1 MRFKRLRILF
11 NKIAHRREV
20 AKHAMFDVLTL
31 DLMTKHPLAA
41 KMIEEM
47 VDLFIVSGAKNYL
60 ELRFFNP
67 ADMNSYTVLFHK
79 AGMMTPAEVNVHLRY
94 ALEKIEKGVDDPK
107 ATAVSALQR
116 VGYLETPDAS
126 PQPVGNI
133 DQV

>member
-20 AKHAMFDVLTL
+20 AQYALFDTLAL
-31 DLMTKHPLAA
+31 DLMTGHPLAA

-47 VDLFIVSGAKNYL
+47 VDLFIASGANNYL

-79 AGMMTPAEVNVHLRY
+79 AGALTPAEANVHLRY
-94 ALEKIEKGVDDPK
+94 ALERIEKHPKDATEIAAAVLRQMGYKEPLKAPPMSPGNVDG
-107 ATAVSALQR
+107 R
-116 VGYLETPDAS
+116 
-126 PQPVGNI
+126 
-133 DQV
+133 